1 MSNPLHDLDDLAGL
15 WAEEASADEQA
26 ELHAMAC
33 RVARRAALIDHA
45 DLGIG
50 LAIAAAVLV
59 ALLLRPAPVPLA
71 VGLVAAAALL
81 WSSWTRFQLKRQ
93 ILASLEVSDR
103 ADLLDRDIRRVT
115 TALHHAQLGLFAAAP
130 VFLLFAMLT
139 HSVFQG
145 GSLAGFV
152 SAMSGAMAT
161 MPVGPAIAAA
171 LLTLIVQQAR
181 TVRRLQGELRSLH
194 ALVGAYREEM
204 RLDRIAL
211 G

>member
-1 MSNPLHDLDDLAGL
+1 
-15 WAEEASADEQA
+15 
-26 ELHAMAC
+26 
-33 RVARRAALIDHA
+33 
-45 DLGIG
+45 
-50 LAIAAAVLV
+50 
-59 ALLLRPAPVPLA
+59 
-71 VGLVAAAALL
+71 
-81 WSSWTRFQLKRQ
+81 
-93 ILASLEVSDR
+93 
-103 ADLLDRDIRRVT
+103 
-115 TALHHAQLGLFAAAP
+115 
-130 VFLLFAMLT
+130 MLT